1 MFKFAYI
8 VYGAVVLITST
19 VTNLNYARLAG
30 STSSGWNSHSN
41 GVFWGG
47 SGGSTGGFSSGGSHK

>member
-1 MFKFAYI
+1 MFRHMYV
-8 VYGAVVLITST
+8 VYGAVVLIFST
-19 VTNLNYARLAG
+19 ITNLNYASTAS
-30 STSSGWNSHSN
+30 STSSGWYSHSN